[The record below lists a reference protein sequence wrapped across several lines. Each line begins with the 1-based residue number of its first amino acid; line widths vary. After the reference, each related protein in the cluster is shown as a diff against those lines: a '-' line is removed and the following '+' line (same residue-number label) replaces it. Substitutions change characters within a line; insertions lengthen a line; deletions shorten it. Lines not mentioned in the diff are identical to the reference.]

1 MEHSSEFRKTQSS
14 NLIGREHFSKYVVS
28 RQDRRWSDIILYV
41 RHVISI
47 DKESLC
53 LSCLAPLST
62 IFQLYCWGSRYRTI

>member
-1 MEHSSEFRKTQSS
+1 MQHSSEFRKTQSS

-28 RQDRRWSDIILYV
+28 RQDRRWSDIILYG

-53 LSCLAPLST
+53 LSCLAQLST